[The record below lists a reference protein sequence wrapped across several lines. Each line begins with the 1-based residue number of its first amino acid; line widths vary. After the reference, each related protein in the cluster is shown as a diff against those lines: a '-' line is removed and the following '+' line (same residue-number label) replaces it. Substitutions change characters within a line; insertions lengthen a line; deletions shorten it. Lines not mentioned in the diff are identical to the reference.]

1 MSKLLLIAIV
11 IVACAAMSFA
21 QSTSDYNKVEFLGG
35 FSHNRVDTGIDDSET
50 ELSDIVNEREGFN
63 GFNAS
68 ITGNV
73 TRYVGLKFDLA
84 GHFKTKNFP
93 FGQAGLEID
102 SSVFNFLG
110 GVQLKDNSKETRIK
124 PFAHALVG
132 GARVRNKIN
141 FSDNFCITVFP
152 SPCLQDSDTSET
164 GLAGALGGGLDFRVS
179 NRLDVRAIQ
188 FDYNPTRIADATQHN
203 FRVGVGIVIH

>member
-21 QSTSDYNKVEFLGG
+21 QSTSDYNKVEFFGG

-73 TRYVGLKFDLA
+73 NQICRSQIRPRGPLQ
-84 GHFKTKNFP
+84 NEEFP
-93 FGQAGLEID
+93 VWSGWFGD
-102 SSVFNFLG
+102 
-110 GVQLKDNSKETRIK
+110 
-124 PFAHALVG
+124 
-132 GARVRNKIN
+132 
-141 FSDNFCITVFP
+141 
-152 SPCLQDSDTSET
+152 
-164 GLAGALGGGLDFRVS
+164 
-179 NRLDVRAIQ
+179 RLIRL
-188 FDYNPTRIADATQHN
+188 
-203 FRVGVGIVIH
+203 